1 MTKEI
6 FKNLYTEAGFKSKNE
21 LAKALNLSYS
31 AVTQW
36 GCGDV
41 KFPPYLKAVLKW
53 AVKAK
58 KYDEALSGRNLGLV
72 RDEVGCDEPLKV
84 EQELEKLRLEN
95 AKLREELE
103 KFERYKEAL
112 RAIL

>member
-1 MTKEI
+1 MDKEN
-6 FKNLYTEAGFKSKNE
+6 FKKLFVEAGFKNKQE
-21 LAKALNLSYS
+21 LAELLGLNYGSVN
-31 AVTQW
+31 AW
-36 GCGDV
+36 GSV
-41 KFPPYLKAVLKW
+41 KPYPKYLKSW
-53 AVKAK
+53 FENYIKAK
-58 KYDEALSGRNLGLV
+58 KYDEALSGGNLGLV

-84 EQELEKLRLEN
+84 KQELEELRLEN

>member
-1 MTKEI
+1 MTKEK
-6 FKNLYTEAGFKSKNE
+6 FKSLMQEAGIKSKKE
-21 LAKALNLSYS
+21 LAELMGLHYGTINNWGNTQGYPTYLNNY
-31 AVTQW
+31 
-36 GCGDV
+36 
-41 KFPPYLKAVLKW
+41 FHFII
-53 AVKAK
+53 KAK

-84 EQELEKLRLEN
+84 KQELEKLRLEN